1 MPKLCD
7 NLSLG
12 ENRFFTLMNTTI
24 DSEVNLDSVEYF
36 YENFTLESLNYTKRV
51 LVRMF
56 NDRHQEINDHENE
69 IKRLQDRVRWL
80 KAGMDSQ
87 RQELKEINMAMEQIK
102 REIDR

>member
-1 MPKLCD
+1 
-7 NLSLG
+7 
-12 ENRFFTLMNTTI
+12 MNTKI

-56 NDRHQEINDHENE
+56 NDRQQEINDHENE
-69 IKRLQDRVRWL
+69 IKRLQDRLKWL
-80 KAGMDSQ
+80 RDGMDNQ
-87 RQELKEINMAMEQIK
+87 RQELKEINIAMEQIK